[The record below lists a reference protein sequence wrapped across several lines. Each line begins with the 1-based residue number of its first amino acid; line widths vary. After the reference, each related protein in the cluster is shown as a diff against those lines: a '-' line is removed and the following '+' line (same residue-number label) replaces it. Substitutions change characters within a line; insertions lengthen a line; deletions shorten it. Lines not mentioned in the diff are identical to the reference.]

1 MSADVQLWCCGL
13 ATVGS
18 GGLDL
23 DSTGLDLGPY
33 TSLLLTKKEKKAYD
47 LLLQFAK

>member
-1 MSADVQLWCCGL
+1 MSMDVQVQSCSL

-23 DSTGLDLGPY
+23 DSRGLDLGPY
-33 TSLLLTKKEKKAYD
+33 TSLILTKNSKQG
-47 LLLQFAK
+47 L